1 MKIIDFPQGT
11 AEWLKARAGLVTA
24 SRVADVVA
32 KTKTGESASRANY
45 RAQLVAERLSGSPQ
59 ESFTNDAM
67 RWGTETEPLARAA
80 YEVHTGD
87 FVEQVGLVLHPE
99 IEWSGASPDGL
110 AGDGL
115 LEIKCPNTATH
126 IDYLLNKVPP
136 PKYRPQMAWQCA
148 CTGREWVDFV
158 SFDPRLPEKH
168 QLMVVRYVPEKEYIQ
183 ELEEEVKRFLDEVN
197 ELLIKLEAA

>member
-11 AEWLKARAGLVTA
+11 VEWLKARAGLVTA
-24 SRVADVVA
+24 SRIADVVA

-45 RAQLVAERLSGSPQ
+45 RAQIVAERLSGQPQ
-59 ESFTNDAM
+59 ESYTNDAM
-67 RWGTETEPLARAA
+67 RWGIDTEPLARSA
-80 YEVHTGD
+80 YEAHTGD
-87 FVEQVGLVLHPE
+87 FVEQIGLVLHPE
-99 IEWSGASPDGL
+99 IEWAGASPDGL
-110 AGDGL
+110 AGAGL

-136 PKYRPQMAWQCA
+136 TKYRPQMAWQCA
-148 CTGREWVDFV
+148 CTDREWVDFV

-168 QLMVVRYVPEKEYIQ
+168 QLFVVRYVPEKDYIK
-183 ELEEEVKRFLDEVN
+183 ELEGEVKRFLDEVN

>member
-11 AEWLKARAGLVTA
+11 QEWLKARSGLVTA
-24 SRVADVVA
+24 SRIADVIA

-45 RAQLVAERLSGSPQ
+45 RAQIVAERLSGQPQ
-59 ESFTNDAM
+59 ESYINDAM

-80 YEVHTGD
+80 YEAHTGY

-99 IEWSGASPDGL
+99 IEGAGASPDGIAE
-110 AGDGL
+110 AGL
-115 LEIKCPNTATH
+115 IEIKCPNTATH
-126 IDYLLNKVPP
+126 IDYLLGKVPP
-136 PKYRPQMAWQCA
+136 SKYKPQMAWQCA
-148 CTGREWVDFV
+148 CTGMEWVDFV

-168 QLMVVRYVPEKEYIQ
+168 RFMVVRYEPGKSYIQ

-197 ELLIKLEAA
+197 ELLIKLESA